1 MESIIETNLLSPE
14 AVAQKLGLDIRTVY
28 RYIRSGQLNA
38 AKFGRVYR
46 VPTASLEEFVQ
57 KSIGGVKEQAAIKRE
72 CTRLVNLIK
81 EKYNPEQIIL
91 FGSLADGKSNA
102 KDIDLLIVKKTNKRF
117 YDRLR
122 EVAMIAKAKVPVDIL
137 VYTPEEV
144 EQERVSNIFFQEE
157 ILKKGKVVY
166 EKNP

>member
-57 KSIGGVKEQAAIKRE
+57 KSIGGVKEQSAIKKE
-72 CTRLVNLIK
+72 CTRLINLIR
-81 EKYNPEQIIL
+81 ENYNPEKIIL
-91 FGSLADGKSNA
+91 FGSLAHGKSNA

>member
-1 MESIIETNLLSPE
+1 MQAITESQLLSPE
-14 AVAQKLGLDIRTVY
+14 EVANRLGLDVRTVY
-28 RYIRSGQLNA
+28 RYIRSGSLNA

-46 VPTASLEEFVQ
+46 VPSTSLEEFIQ
-57 KSIGGVKEQAAIKRE
+57 QSINNVKEQAKIKRE
-72 CTRLVNLIK
+72 CSRLVNLIK
-81 EKYNPEQIIL
+81 EKYDPEKIIL
-91 FGSLADGKSNA
+91 FGSLARGLSTA

-122 EVAMIAKAKVPVDIL
+122 EVAIIAKAKVPVDML

-144 EQERVSNIFFQEE
+144 EQEEKSNIFFREE

-166 EKNP
+166 EKAS